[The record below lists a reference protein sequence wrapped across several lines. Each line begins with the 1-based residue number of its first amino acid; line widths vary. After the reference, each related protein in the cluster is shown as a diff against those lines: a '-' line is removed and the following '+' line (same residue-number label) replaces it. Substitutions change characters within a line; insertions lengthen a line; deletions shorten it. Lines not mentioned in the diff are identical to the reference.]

1 MKLKLF
7 IFFLI
12 ISAGV
17 QAQIHQRIHL
27 KDKTHV
33 GIPIA
38 DIDSITNVSG
48 TKTIFYK
55 DGSSVQSPISS
66 IDSINHAVPVTN
78 SLYSVISAIDT
89 LSQFKTGIDVGDLN
103 PFPYALSGDYT
114 ALTPTNRTLTSLG
127 LNTAGLSPET
137 NNFVIGYHT
146 LLGKINTADIPV
158 GENTK
163 YYTANIPAD
172 SVFITKTPT
181 NVYVNGVTV
190 NTNTAKRNIPASN
203 GVVHEVSGF
212 IFPPSSTNIYDE
224 IKTGQ
229 RPSFLAGTGNDSIA
243 KLVDRA
249 ALADPNIVNTLK
261 TTVLTLMVPS
271 NEAFATFLS
280 GSGIGSI
287 NNLTPTQALN
297 LLRDHMLINR
307 KFFINMALNNQ
318 AGTAGYGGG
327 LLKLGA
333 TPSGI
338 AAFYVNTAAVI
349 VDDFDYLHTNGVIH
363 YISGIL
369 TK

>member
-38 DIDSITNVSG
+38 DIDSILNVGG

-55 DGSSVQSPISS
+55 DGSSDQAPISS

-78 SLYSVISAIDT
+78 SLYSVIGAIDT
-89 LSQFKTGIDVGDLN
+89 LSQFKTGIDVGELN

-127 LNTAGLSPET
+127 INTAGLSPGT

-146 LLGKINTADIPV
+146 ILGKFNTADIPV

-190 NTNTAKRNIPASN
+190 STNTVKRNIPASN
-203 GVVHEVSGF
+203 GLVHELRGF
-212 IFPPSSTNIYDE
+212 LFPPGPSIYDE
-224 IKTGQ
+224 VTTG
-229 RPSFLAGTGNDSIA
+229 AGNDSIA
-243 KLVDRA
+243 KLVARA
-249 ALADPNIVNTLK
+249 ALADPNIVDTLE

-271 NEAFATFLS
+271 NEAFAAFLS

-307 KFFINMALNNQ
+307 KFFINLALNNS
-318 AGTAGYGGG
+318 AGTPGYGGG
-327 LLKLGA
+327 LLRLSVAPTGVSSP
-333 TPSGI
+333 TGLV
-338 AAFYVNTAAVI
+338 AFYLNTAAVI
-349 VDDFDYLHTNGVIH
+349 LNDVDYLHTNGVIH
-363 YISGIL
+363 YIGGIL